1 MYALGK
7 LYLTGEDIPQDKAA
21 ALDWFTPLA
30 QQGNTHAQFYTE
42 HWARPCRTPPSSLHH
57 TAAASH
63 EPGVPNNT
71 PPQPGSVGY
80 SIDKKL
86 RRRMKEKKI
95 AQGHKADD
103 HEQEQDYIIP
113 Y

>member
-1 MYALGK
+1 MEMNRRL
-7 LYLTGEDIPQDKAA
+7 GEDIICGPFFLVRDDGEGDFAS
-21 ALDWFTPLA
+21 LSE
-30 QQGNTHAQFYTE
+30 QQLEQYKEVFGKPEQFAEY
-42 HWARPCRTPPSSLHH
+42 
-57 TAAASH
+57 
-63 EPGVPNNT
+63 EPDAEPHMSRVFQNNT
-71 PPQPGSVGY
+71 PPQRGNIGY

-103 HEQEQDYIIP
+103 QEQQQDYIIP